1 MPASSTAR
9 RLTLGAAPLL
19 AFASL
24 LAGGGRAAAQPVLIG
39 RILIGG
45 PSDNGVDTGQ
55 AYYPG
60 GNGFVPG
67 YGTYPD
73 PYYVNSP
80 QIVINSWKW
89 RGPQAVVQPP
99 SAPAAD
105 PDAGVTASAAVVRVR
120 VPTDAEV
127 WFSDDPTTQ
136 RGELRRFITPP
147 LEAGRNQGY
156 EVRARW
162 RQDGK
167 SVERTEVVRVHP
179 GDRLTVDFL
188 PAPEQIPAPRDLPGK
203 AGGS

>member
-1 MPASSTAR
+1 MQAPQAAR
-9 RLTLGAAPLL
+9 RLALAAPL
-19 AFASL
+19 FAIVSFFL
-24 LAGGGRAAAQPVLIG
+24 GSGRAAAQPVIVG

-60 GNGFVPG
+60 SNGFVPG

-89 RGPQAVVQPP
+89 RGPPAV
-99 SAPAAD
+99 APAAPPTAD
-105 PDAGVTASAAVVRVR
+105 LDAGVPAAAAVVRVR
-120 VPTDAEV
+120 VYADAEV
-127 WFSDDPTTQ
+127 WFSDDPTKQ

-147 LEAGRNQGY
+147 LETGRNQGY

-162 RQDGK
+162 MRDGK
-167 SVERTEVVRVHP
+167 AVERTELVRVHP

-188 PAPEQIPAPRDLPGK
+188 PEAEPIPAPRDLPR
-203 AGGS
+203 